1 MVVDADRVSGPLT
14 IRSWRVGDRFVPFGM
29 KQRSKK
35 LQDFFVDRKVPAAQ
49 RRFIPILEAPEG
61 ILGVLGFRQDER
73 FSIDGGTRRCL
84 LVRVVDM
91 SRTKGVE

>member
-14 IRSWRVGDRFVPFGM
+14 IRSWRAGDRFVPFGM

-35 LQDFFVDRKVPAAQ
+35 LQDLFVDCKVPATQ
-49 RRFIPILEAPEG
+49 RPFIPILEAPEG

-73 FSIDGGTRRCL
+73 FGMDGSTRRCL
-84 LVRVVDM
+84 LVRVM
-91 SRTKGVE
+91 ETSRTKGVQ